1 METTGPANRK
11 SRKMAVNRKNEVKP
25 PPLVSIPQ
33 ARLIELV
40 AMFAI
45 LYVAREI
52 AGFTYHTG
60 FVVGVF
66 VAAALLNVGI
76 SSVRGIMRNH
86 GSAVAGQRV
95 WSWLAVMIDLTTV
108 LSLIYLTGTVASPFM
123 FLVVIPLFFA
133 GRLLPAMTAGF
144 AVTFATVA
152 VIAAL
157 GLLELKGVI
166 PHHSVLGSGMEG
178 PAESHYL
185 IGTLLV
191 VGGFMSL
198 MTYLFSTFYDNFQVY
213 FRDAENRIDSSR
225 KRILE
230 LTRLYDISLGINSV
244 ISLDTL
250 LKMVCKEVTLLLRR
264 PWAAVALISHK
275 GEVVKFIELG
285 AGGTEAEGSLGKLD
299 EDPLLT
305 EMIGSE
311 DGLAVEDASGHET
324 LGQSRIIKERKL
336 VPVLAVPVLSGHDSQ
351 GVLFVGDRRKDPFT
365 DEEVKLMS
373 ILSGQISTA
382 IDKSRLYEVMTGR
395 IRRLERENEAL
406 QNSNNLKMGYIS
418 HVSHELKTPL
428 TSIKAYVESL
438 AENMGDPGFTEG
450 KDFLGVI
457 SSETDRLIRLVNKV
471 LDISKIEFGQR
482 TLRRRLFDLLGL
494 VSEVDTSMQPYFSEK
509 NLHLLIDFPDD
520 LPLVDGDED
529 LVKQVLINLI
539 GNAVKFSPAGSRIFL
554 TAEEE
559 AVSIKITVRDEG
571 VGIPKDD
578 LKNIFRQFYQ
588 VGTDS
593 SEGVGLGLAIV
604 KNIVEQHG
612 GYMHVTS
619 EMGEGSSFTF
629 TLPKEH
635 HFNDLLGYIFDS
647 MDAREEVQEMFQ
659 LAVKVV
665 AEILSAKI
673 VSMMLLDRERK
684 ELFIKVAYGLDER
697 IVENTRVAVGKS
709 IAGRVAQTGEPL
721 LIEDIEE
728 TGLSSMRSNNPQ
740 YETKSLLSV
749 PLVVGSTVIGV
760 INANN
765 KTSGRPFTEDDMIL
779 LQSIS
784 ERISKVIERMRT
796 AEDFHAF
803 LRETISSLNSLL
815 EICESDEAGM
825 RNMLVEWSVKVA
837 RKLGLSEKEIQVIQF
852 VSSVHDVGMTTIGD
866 DILSKTLDLTPEEID
881 EIRKHPQRG
890 AAIMRPLEFV
900 EAVSQTMLFHHERM
914 DGKGYPMGL
923 KGDQIPIGARI
934 ISVLDA
940 WVSMV
945 SERPFRKALAL
956 EDSINELVDN
966 AGKQFDREVIGA
978 FMEVLVDEGRIEIEE
993 YAGIRDRLRFGGRH
1007 HAMP

>member
-1 METTGPANRK
+1 MSVQKTKERK
-11 SRKMAVNRKNEVKP
+11 A

-60 FVVGVF
+60 LVVGVF
-66 VAAALLNVGI
+66 LGAAFLNVSI
-76 SSVRGIMRNH
+76 SSVRGILRNH
-86 GSAVAGQRV
+86 GLAVAEQRV
-95 WSWLAVMIDLTTV
+95 WSWLAVMIDLATV
-108 LSLIYLTGTVASPFM
+108 MTLIYLTGSANSPFM
-123 FLVVIPLFFA
+123 FLVVVPLFFA
-133 GRLLPAMTAGF
+133 GRLLPAMSAGF
-144 AVTFATVA
+144 AVTFVTIAS
-152 VIAAL
+152 IAAL
-157 GLLELKGVI
+157 GLLEYRGVI
-166 PHHSVLGSGMEG
+166 PHHSVISGAFSG
-178 PAESHYL
+178 PAEPHFL

-198 MTYLFSTFYDNFQVY
+198 MTYLFGTFYDNFQVY
-213 FRDAENRIDSSR
+213 FRDAERRLDSSR

-264 PWAAVALISHK
+264 PWAAVALISQK

-285 AGGTEAEGSLGKLD
+285 AGEDCESESCASVGD
-299 EDPLLT
+299 DPLMR
-305 EMIGSE
+305 EVIGSSDGITIE
-311 DGLAVEDASGHET
+311 DSSAHET
-324 LGQSRIIKERKL
+324 LAESPIIKERRL
-336 VPVLAVPVLSGHDSQ
+336 VPILSVPVMSGQDSQ
-351 GVLFVGDRRKDPFT
+351 GVLLVGDREDEPFT
-365 DEEVKLMS
+365 EEDVKLMA

-382 IDKSRLYEVMTGR
+382 IEKSRLYEVMTGR
-395 IRRLERENEAL
+395 IRRLERDNSAL
-406 QNSNNLKMGYIS
+406 QNSNKLKMGYIS

-428 TSIKAYVESL
+428 TSIKAYAESL
-438 AENMGDPGFTEG
+438 TENIGDPDFCEAR
-450 KDFLGVI
+450 DFLGVI

-482 TLRRRLFDLLGL
+482 TLRRRLFDLHGL
-494 VSEVDTSMQPYFSEK
+494 VSEVDTSMQPYLAEK
-509 NLHLLIDFPDD
+509 KLRLMADFPDD

-539 GNAVKFSPAGSRIFL
+539 GNAVKFSGPGSRIFL
-554 TAEEE
+554 DAREE
-559 AVSIKITVRDEG
+559 AVSIKVTIRDEG
-571 VGIPKDD
+571 VGIPEDD
-578 LKNIFRQFYQ
+578 LKNIFKQFYQ

-612 GYMHVTS
+612 GYIQVAS
-619 EMGEGSSFTF
+619 EVDEGSTFTF

-647 MDAREEVQEMFQ
+647 MEAREEIQEMFQ

-697 IVENTRVAVGKS
+697 IVENARVKVGKS
-709 IAGRVAQTGEPL
+709 IAGRVAETGEPL
-721 LIEDIEE
+721 LIEDIED
-728 TGLSSMRSNNPQ
+728 TGLASMKANNPQ

-749 PLVVGSTVIGV
+749 PLIVGSTVIGV
-760 INANN
+760 INCNN
-765 KTSGRPFTEDDMIL
+765 KTSGKPFTEDDMVL

-784 ERISKVIERMRT
+784 QRIAKVIERMRT

-803 LRETISSLNSLL
+803 LHETIASLNSLL
-815 EICESDEAGM
+815 EICETVDTGM
-825 RNMLVEWSVKVA
+825 RNRLVDWSVKVA
-837 RKLGLSEKEIQVIQF
+837 RKLALSEKEIQVIQF
-852 VSSVHDVGMTTIGD
+852 VSSVHDVGMTTISD
-866 DILSKTLDLTPEEID
+866 NILSKTLELTAEEVD
-881 EIRKHPQRG
+881 EIRTHPQRG

-923 KGDQIPIGARI
+923 KGDQIPIGSRI

-940 WVSMV
+940 WVSMM
-945 SERPFRKALAL
+945 SERPFRQSLPI
-956 EDSINELVDN
+956 EESINELVDN

>member
-1 METTGPANRK
+1 MTENKRRNGK
-11 SRKMAVNRKNEVKP
+11 SP
-25 PPLVSIPQ
+25 SLVSIPQ

-45 LYVAREI
+45 LYVAKEI
-52 AGFTYHTG
+52 AGFTYHKG
-60 FVVGVF
+60 LVVGVF
-66 VAAALLNVGI
+66 LGAAFFNVVM

-86 GSAVAGQRV
+86 GSVIAERRA
-95 WSWLAVMIDLTTV
+95 WSWFAVMIDIATV
-108 LSLIYLTGTVASPFM
+108 ISLIYLTGTSSSPFM
-123 FLVVIPLFFA
+123 FLVVVPLFFA

-144 AVTFATVA
+144 AVTFVTVA
-152 VIAAL
+152 AIATL

-166 PHHSVLGSGMEG
+166 PHNSVLGGEIAG
-178 PAESHYL
+178 PAESQYL

-198 MTYLFSTFYDNFQVY
+198 MTYLFGTFYDNFQVY
-213 FRDAENRIDSSR
+213 FQDAEKRLNTSR

-244 ISLDTL
+244 ISIDTL

-264 PWAAVALISHK
+264 PWAAVALISQK

-285 AGGTEAEGSLGKLD
+285 AGDACVDDLCGRLE
-299 EDPLLT
+299 EDPLLR

-311 DGLAVEDASGHET
+311 EGLTIENASRHET
-324 LGQSRIIKERKL
+324 MGESLLIKERGL
-336 VPVLAVPVLSGHDSQ
+336 RPILAVPVMSGHDSQ
-351 GVLFVGDRRKDPFT
+351 GILLVGDREHDPFT
-365 DEEVKLMS
+365 EEDIKLMS

-382 IDKSRLYEVMTGR
+382 IEKSRLYEVMTGR
-395 IRRLERENEAL
+395 IRRLERENGAL
-406 QNSNNLKMGYIS
+406 QNSNKLRMGYIS

-438 AENMGDPGFTEG
+438 DENINDPGFTEG

-457 SSETDRLIRLVNKV
+457 SNETDRLIRLVNKV

-482 TLRRRLFDLLGL
+482 ALRRRLFDMHGL
-494 VSEVDTSMQPYFSEK
+494 VTEVDTSMQPYLCDK
-509 NLHLLIDFPDD
+509 NLRLLIDFPDS

-539 GNAVKFSPAGSRIFL
+539 GNAVKFSSPGSRIFIG
-554 TAEEE
+554 AEEE
-559 AVSIKITVRDEG
+559 AVSIRVTIRDEG
-571 VGIPKDD
+571 AGIPEED
-578 LKNIFRQFYQ
+578 LKSIFKQFYQ

-612 GYMHVTS
+612 GYVNVSS
-619 EMGEGSSFTF
+619 EINKGSTFAF

-635 HFNDLLGYIFDS
+635 HFNDLLGFIFDS
-647 MDAREEVQEMFQ
+647 MEARDEIEEMFQ
-659 LAVKVV
+659 IAVKVV
-665 AEILSAKI
+665 AEMLSAKI

-697 IVENTRVAVGKS
+697 IVENARVPLGKS
-709 IAGRVAQTGEPL
+709 IAGRVAETGEPL
-721 LIEDIEE
+721 LIENIEE
-728 TGLSSMRSNNPQ
+728 TGLASLKSNNPQ

-749 PLVVGSTVIGV
+749 PLIVGSTVIGV

-765 KTSGRPFTEDDMIL
+765 KTSGKPFTENDMVL
-779 LQSIS
+779 MQSMS

-796 AEDFHAF
+796 AEDFHSFMHEA
-803 LRETISSLNSLL
+803 ISSLNSLL
-815 EICESDEAGM
+815 EICEADEAGM
-825 RNMLVEWSVKVA
+825 RNRMVEWSVKIA
-837 RKLGLSEKEIQVIQF
+837 RKLGLTEKEIQVVQF
-852 VSSVHDVGMTTIGD
+852 VSSVHDVGMTTISD
-866 DILSKTLDLTPEEID
+866 NILSKTLDLTADEID
-881 EIRKHPQRG
+881 EIHKHPQRG

-900 EAVSQTMLFHHERM
+900 EAVSQTMLFHHEKM
-914 DGKGYPMGL
+914 DGTGYPMGL
-923 KGDQIPIGARI
+923 KGGQIPIGARI
-934 ISVLDA
+934 IAVLDA
-940 WVSMV
+940 WIAMV
-945 SERPFRKALAL
+945 SERPFRKALTL
-956 EDSINELVDN
+956 EDSINELVEN
-966 AGKQFDREVIGA
+966 AGKQFDREVIDA
-978 FMEVLVDEGRIEIEE
+978 FMEVLVDEGQIEIEE

>member
-1 METTGPANRK
+1 MSVDKARESK
-11 SRKMAVNRKNEVKP
+11 S

-52 AGFTYHTG
+52 AGFTYNTG

-66 VAAALLNVGI
+66 LGAAFLNVAI

-86 GSAVAGQRV
+86 GSVVADQRI
-95 WSWLAVMIDLTTV
+95 WSWFAVMIDLFTV
-108 LSLIYLTGTVASPFM
+108 LSLIYLTGTVNSPFM
-123 FLVVIPLFFA
+123 FLVVVPLFFA

-144 AVTFATVA
+144 AVTFVTMAT
-152 VIAAL
+152 IAAL
-157 GLLELKGVI
+157 GLLEYKGVI
-166 PHHSVLGSGMEG
+166 PHNSVIAGTFVG
-178 PAESHYL
+178 PAEPNFL

-198 MTYLFSTFYDNFQVY
+198 MTYLFGTFYDNFQIY
-213 FRDAENRIDSSR
+213 FRDAEQRLDSSR

-264 PWAAVALISHK
+264 PWAAVVLVSQK
-275 GEVVKFIELG
+275 GEVVKFIEIG
-285 AGGTEAEGSLGKLD
+285 AGDACVEDICGKLK
-299 EDPLLT
+299 EDPLLR

-311 DGLAVEDASGHET
+311 EGLTIENASRHET
-324 LGQSRIIKERKL
+324 LGESLLIKERGLK
-336 VPVLAVPVLSGHDSQ
+336 PILAVPVLSGHDSQ
-351 GVLFVGDRRKDPFT
+351 GVLLVGDREFDPFS
-365 DEEVKLMS
+365 EEDIKLMS

-382 IDKSRLYEVMTGR
+382 IEKSRLYEVMTGR
-395 IRRLERENEAL
+395 IRRLEKENGTL
-406 QNSNNLKMGYIS
+406 QNSNKLKMGYIS

-438 AENMGDPGFTEG
+438 TENIGDPSFTEG

-482 TLRRRLFDLLGL
+482 TLRRRLFDLRGL
-494 VSEVDTSMQPYFSEK
+494 VSEVDTSLQPYFADKS
-509 NLHLLIDFPDD
+509 LRLLIESPDD

-539 GNAVKFSPAGSRIFL
+539 GNAVKFSPTGSRIFL
-554 TAEEE
+554 TAVEE
-559 AVSIKITVRDEG
+559 AVSIKVTIRDEG
-571 VGIPKDD
+571 VGIPEDD
-578 LKNIFRQFYQ
+578 QKNIFKQFYQ
-588 VGTDS
+588 VGNDS
-593 SEGVGLGLAIV
+593 AEGVGLGLAIV

-612 GYMHVTS
+612 GYVNVSS
-619 EMGEGSSFTF
+619 EINEGSKFTF

-647 MDAREEVQEMFQ
+647 MEARDEIKEMFQ

-665 AEILSAKI
+665 AELLSAKI
-673 VSMMLLDRERK
+673 VSMMLLDRDRK

-697 IVENTRVAVGKS
+697 IVENARVKVGKS
-709 IAGRVAQTGEPL
+709 IAGRVAETGEPL

-728 TGLSSMRSNNPQ
+728 TSLASLKSNNPQ

-749 PLVVGSTVIGV
+749 PLIVGSTVIGV

-765 KTSGRPFTEDDMIL
+765 KTSGKPFTEDDMVL
-779 LQSIS
+779 LQSLS

-803 LRETISSLNSLL
+803 LKETISSLSSLL
-815 EICESDEAGM
+815 EICEADETGM
-825 RNMLVEWSVKVA
+825 RNRMVDWSVKVA

-852 VSSVHDVGMTTIGD
+852 VSSVHDVGMTTISD
-866 DILSKTLDLTPEEID
+866 NILEKTLDLTPDEID
-881 EIRKHPQRG
+881 EIHKHPQRG
-890 AAIMRPLEFV
+890 ASIMRPLEFV
-900 EAVSQTMLFHHERM
+900 EAVSKTMLFHHERM

-940 WVSMV
+940 WIAMV
-945 SERPFRKALAL
+945 SDRPFRHSLEI
-956 EDSINELVDN
+956 EDSVNELVDN
-966 AGKQFDREVIGA
+966 AGKQFDREVISA

>member
-1 METTGPANRK
+1 MIHNNRRDGK
-11 SRKMAVNRKNEVKP
+11 S

-45 LYVAREI
+45 LYVSREI
-52 AGFTYHTG
+52 AGFIYNTG
-60 FVVGVF
+60 LVVTVF
-66 VAAALLNVGI
+66 LGAAFLNVAATSL
-76 SSVRGIMRNH
+76 RGIMRNH
-86 GSAVAGQRV
+86 GIRVSRQRG
-95 WSWLAVMIDLTTV
+95 WSWFIVMIDLATV
-108 LSLIYLTGTVASPFM
+108 LSLIYLTGTANSPFM
-123 FLVVIPLFFA
+123 FLVVVPLFFA

-152 VIAAL
+152 SIAAL
-157 GLLELKGVI
+157 GLLELKGILPHNSVI
-166 PHHSVLGSGMEG
+166 SGGFAG
-178 PAESHYL
+178 PAEPRYL

-198 MTYLFSTFYDNFQVY
+198 MTYLFGTFYDNFQVHLQ
-213 FRDAENRIDSSR
+213 DTENRLDSSR
-225 KRILE
+225 KRIIE

-264 PWAAVALISHK
+264 PWAAVALISQK
-275 GEVVKFIELG
+275 GEIVKFVEIGENG
-285 AGGTEAEGSLGKLD
+285 VNSRMPEGRLD
-299 EDPLLT
+299 DEPLLR
-305 EMIGSE
+305 EISGKE
-311 DGLAVEDASGHET
+311 EGLMVEDALGHEAFRDSD
-324 LGQSRIIKERKL
+324 LVKERKL
-336 VPVLAVPVLSGHDSQ
+336 VPVLAVP
-351 GVLFVGDRRKDPFT
+351 
-365 DEEVKLMS
+365 
-373 ILSGQISTA
+373 ILSGQDAQGVLLVGDQKHEPFSEEDVKLLAILSGQVSTA
-382 IDKSRLYEVMTGR
+382 IEKSRLYEVLTGR
-395 IRRLERENEAL
+395 IRSLERENEGL
-406 QNSNNLKMGYIS
+406 ESSNTLKMGYIS

-438 AENMGDPGFTEG
+438 TENIDDPGFDES

-482 TLRRRLFDLLGL
+482 TLRRRLFDLRGL
-494 VSEVDTSMQPYFSEK
+494 VSEVDTSMQPYLDEK
-509 NLHLLIDFPDD
+509 NLHLLIDFPDE

-529 LVKQVLINLI
+529 LVKQVFINLI
-539 GNAVKFSPAGSRIFL
+539 GNAVKFSPSGSRIFL
-554 TAEEE
+554 SAEEE
-559 AVSIKITVRDEG
+559 AVSIKVTIRDEG
-571 VGIPKDD
+571 VGIPDED
-578 LKNIFRQFYQ
+578 RKNIFEQFYQ
-588 VGTDS
+588 GSSNS

-612 GYMHVTS
+612 GSIQVSS
-619 EMGEGSSFTF
+619 EKNDGSAFTF

-647 MDAREEVQEMFQ
+647 MDAREEIQEMFE
-659 LAVKVV
+659 LSVKFV
-665 AEILSAKI
+665 AEIVSAKI
-673 VSMMLLDRERK
+673 VSLMLLDRERK

-697 IVENTRVAVGKS
+697 IVENARVMVGKS
-709 IAGRVAQTGEPL
+709 IAGRVALTGEPL
-721 LIEDIEE
+721 LIEDIED
-728 TGLSSMRSNNPQ
+728 TGLASVRTNNPQ
-740 YETKSLLSV
+740 YETKSLISV
-749 PLVVGSTVIGV
+749 PLIVGSTVIGV

-765 KTSGRPFTEDDMIL
+765 KTSGKPFTENDLVLM
-779 LQSIS
+779 QSIS
-784 ERISKVIERMRT
+784 QRISKIIERMRT
-796 AEDFHAF
+796 AEDSHAF

-815 EICESDEAGM
+815 EICEVGEADK
-825 RNMLVEWSVKVA
+825 RDSLVEWSVEVA

-852 VSSVHDVGMTTIGD
+852 VSSVHDVGMTTISD
-866 DILSKTLDLTPEEID
+866 DILTKTLELTSDEID
-881 EIRKHPQRG
+881 EIHKHPQRG
-890 AAIMRPLEFV
+890 AAIMRPFEFV

-923 KGDQIPIGARI
+923 KGDQIPIGSRI

-945 SERPFRKALAL
+945 SERPFRKSLGL
-956 EDSINELVDN
+956 SDSIKELVDN
-966 AGKQFDREVIGA
+966 AGKQFDSEVVGA